1 LRVACAAA
9 AVAAML
15 ATGCTRERDAGGES
29 RQAATGAVPRAEV
42 TSPTMPREVA
52 ASAGA
57 KASGAAPASPARA
70 ESQGFRPANLLLV
83 TVDTLRADH
92 LGFDGYARDTSPRL
106 DALAREGTWFR
117 RCYSQS
123 STTGASHATLFSSLP
138 PQKHGVYANKQRFP
152 SGIPSLVGE
161 LRGHGY
167 ATAGFASSVV
177 VGRKFGLQ
185 DVFEHFDDEFTTK
198 ELNRVARGERPAAD
212 TVAAVESWISSAPAD
227 KPFFVWMH
235 LIDPH
240 GPYVAPENPDR
251 YVGDALDGR
260 LGTRFPIGTDDFEPG
275 HIPRYQVLDGRTDAD
290 YYVARYDAEIRYADG
305 QLGRLFD
312 FLRERGLDRDTLVV
326 ITADHGET
334 LAEPGHRLLFS
345 HGNVAYEETSRVPL
359 VVREARGE
367 KRLAALPQ
375 DAPVGLI
382 DVAPTVLGLLGFE
395 APGGFEGRDVV
406 RRPRDP
412 GEPMFT
418 WGAYGT
424 KRLENE
430 IGTQFSVRQGDL
442 RYVKNSAD
450 GRQELYD
457 HRDDPTEAR
466 DVAGARGG
474 EVERLGGLVST
485 QLGTASAPAP
495 MKTMTPDHVEALKA
509 LGYVE

>member
-1 LRVACAAA
+1 MIQAGRDRCRVRIALLAGAALLAAA
-9 AVAAML
+9 ACDRGSESARPPGTAAI
-15 ATGCTRERDAGGES
+15 ADA
-29 RQAATGAVPRAEV
+29 P
-42 TSPTMPREVA
+42 A
-52 ASAGA
+52 ASGDVPARRSDD
-57 KASGAAPASPARA
+57 ASAPAAA
-70 ESQGFRPANLLLV
+70 RPANLVLV

-117 RCYSQS
+117 RCYTQS

-138 PQKHGVYANKQRFP
+138 PQKHGVHANKQRFP
-152 SGIPSLVGE
+152 TGIPSLIGE

-167 ATAGFASSVV
+167 STAGFASSVV

-212 TVAAVESWISSAPAD
+212 TVGAVEAWISSAPPD
-227 KPFFVWMH
+227 RPFFVWMH

-240 GPYVAPENPDR
+240 GPYAAPEDPDR
-251 YVGDALDGR
+251 YVGDAQDGR
-260 LGTRFPIGTDDFEPG
+260 LGTRFPIGSDDFEPG

-290 YYVARYDAEIRYADG
+290 FYVARYDAEIRYADG

-312 FLRERGLDRDTLVV
+312 FLRSRGLDRDTLVV
-326 ITADHGET
+326 ITSDHGET

-359 VVREARGE
+359 VVREARGG
-367 KRLAALPQ
+367 KRLAVVSQ
-375 DAPVGLI
+375 DAPIGLI

-395 APGGFEGRDVV
+395 SPAGFEGRDVV

-412 GEPMFT
+412 GEPMYT

-442 RYVKNSAD
+442 RYLRNSAD

-466 DVAGARGG
+466 DVAGSRGAD
-474 EVERLGGLVST
+474 VARLGGLVSAS
-485 QLGTASAPAP
+485 LGVSSAPAP
-495 MKTMTPDHVEALKA
+495 MKTMTPEHVEALKA

>member
-1 LRVACAAA
+1 MTPPPRARRLAAA
-9 AVAAML
+9 ATVAFAVL
-15 ATGCTRERDAGGES
+15 LGAAGCTRDAGTS
-29 RQAATGAVPRAEV
+29 TSADRGADAGARA
-42 TSPTMPREVA
+42 VA
-52 ASAGA
+52 APGPVA
-57 KASGAAPASPARA
+57 AAPAAA
-70 ESQGFRPANLLLV
+70 RPANLLLV

-117 RCYSQS
+117 RCYTQS

-138 PQKHGVYANKQRFP
+138 PQRHGVFANKQRFP
-152 SGIPSLVGE
+152 SGIPSLIGE

-185 DVFEHFDDEFTTK
+185 DVFEHFDDEFTTM

-212 TVAAVESWISSAPAD
+212 TVLAVEKWIASVPPD
-227 KPFFVWMH
+227 KPFFAWMH

-240 GPYVAPENPDR
+240 GPYAAPENPDR

-260 LGTRFPIGTDDFEPG
+260 IGARFPIGTDDFQPG

-326 ITADHGET
+326 ITSDHGET

-345 HGNVAYEETSRVPL
+345 HGNIAYEETSRVPL
-359 VVREARGE
+359 VVREPQGA
-367 KRLAALPQ
+367 KRLAAVPQ
-375 DAPVGLI
+375 DSPVGLV
-382 DVAPTVLGLLGFE
+382 DLAPTVLGLLGFE
-395 APGGFEGRDVV
+395 APAGFEGRDVL
-406 RRPRDP
+406 RRPHAP
-412 GEPMFT
+412 GDPMFT

-424 KRLENE
+424 KRLEDE
-430 IGTQFSVRQGDL
+430 IGTQFSVREGEL
-442 RYVKNSAD
+442 RYLRNSAD
-450 GRQELYD
+450 GRPELYD
-457 HRDDPTEAR
+457 HRDDPAEAR
-466 DVAGARGG
+466 DVAAAREADVG
-474 EVERLGGLVST
+474 RLGELVSKEFSSS
-485 QLGTASAPAP
+485 SAPAP